1 MIITH
6 PSSKTFPQ
14 LYLFAQNE
22 SHGTE
27 VIDKLTVHIPHPGNV
42 RVIGKGFGR
51 TTVSNGLSEALL
63 IIQCEKIHRLFRY
76 KLTTLWSL
84 IQKIFTLFSRKSR
97 NRRIIFKN
105 SEAKYKLDAVSSI
118 WKF

>member
-27 VIDKLTVHIPHPGNV
+27 VVDKLTVHIPHPGNV
-42 RVIGKGFGR
+42 RVIGKELG
-51 TTVSNGLSEALL
+51 E
-63 IIQCEKIHRLFRY
+63 Q
-76 KLTTLWSL
+76 
-84 IQKIFTLFSRKSR
+84 Q
-97 NRRIIFKN
+97 
-105 SEAKYKLDAVSSI
+105 
-118 WKF
+118 